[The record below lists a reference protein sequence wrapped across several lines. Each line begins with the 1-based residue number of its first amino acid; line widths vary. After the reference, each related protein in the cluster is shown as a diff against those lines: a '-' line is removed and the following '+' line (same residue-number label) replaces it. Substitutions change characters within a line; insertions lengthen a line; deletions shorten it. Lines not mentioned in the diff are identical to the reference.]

1 MDTTA
6 KGVGCNRLHDAPMQE
21 LSRVVA
27 GMWRVMRWNLT
38 RAELASFIEDCVALG
53 VTSFDHADIYGG
65 YEAEAFFGDAL
76 ALRPGLRERIRIV
89 TKAGIKLVSP
99 ARPEHRVK
107 HYDSSAAHVRASVE
121 RSLRALKSERIE
133 LFLLHRPD
141 PLLDEDEFAHEIE
154 RLVTAG
160 KIGAFGV
167 SNFSAREF
175 DSLRARIPL
184 ATNQIEL
191 SPFHLA
197 PVEDGTLVAMKQA
210 RVTPMI
216 WSPLGGGRLFDESDA
231 AAMRVRDVLQAIQR
245 ERGARSWVSVAY
257 AWVFRLPSR
266 PIVIAGTR
274 RIEGMRDAVE
284 ALDIE
289 LTREEW
295 FAIREAARGT
305 AVD

>member
-1 MDTTA
+1 MTMKPVEETF
-6 KGVGCNRLHDAPMQE
+6 
-21 LSRVVA
+21 SRVVA
-27 GMWRVMRWNLT
+27 GMWRVMRWNMT
-38 RAELASFIEDCVALG
+38 RAQLAAFIEECVDIG

-76 ALRPGLRERIRIV
+76 ALRPGLRERVQIV
-89 TKAGIKLVSP
+89 TKAGIRLVSP
-99 ARPEHRVK
+99 ARPQHRVK
-107 HYDSSAAHVRASVE
+107 HYDSSAAHLRESVE
-121 RSLRALKSERIE
+121 RSLRALRRERIE

-141 PLLDEDEFAHEIE
+141 PLIDEDELAREIE
-154 RLVTAG
+154 RLVAAG

-175 DSLRARIPL
+175 ESLHARIPL

-191 SPFHLA
+191 SPFHSM
-197 PVEDGTLVAMKQA
+197 PIEDGTLSALKTA

-216 WSPLGGGRLFDESDA
+216 WSPLGGGRLFDENDA
-231 AAMRVRDVLQAIQR
+231 AAARVRHALQTIQR
-245 ERGARSWVSVAY
+245 ERGVTNWVSIAY
-257 AWVFRLPSR
+257 AWIFRLPSR
-266 PIVIAGTR
+266 PIAIAGTR
-274 RIEGMRDAVE
+274 RIEGMRDAVD

-295 FAIREAARGT
+295 FAILEAARGR